1 MQAAVVAHT
10 SSKLACNA
18 VQASFPRQHKLIYR
32 DPVSLK
38 PNNDSRKEEEL
49 LMQAP
54 SSQRCLAEQTLNAA
68 LADFVEQTPGL
79 ALDSGLETTLM
90 QLLDKGV
97 MMTKSERKAMLLKVL
112 RLYANPLP
120 PKQQSITPR
129 TLIEAVKQ
137 SGQHCA

>member
-49 LMQAP
+49 LKRLVANTVLL
-54 SSQRCLAEQTLNAA
+54 SRLQTLPW
-68 LADFVEQTPGL
+68 LI
-79 ALDSGLETTLM
+79 
-90 QLLDKGV
+90 LLSKPQ
-97 MMTKSERKAMLLKVL
+97 A
-112 RLYANPLP
+112 
-120 PKQQSITPR
+120 
-129 TLIEAVKQ
+129 
-137 SGQHCA
+137 